1 MTWLRS
7 TTALFVS
14 ILLLPPLG
22 LVLLWMRPARAWKKV
37 AGSLAIAL
45 VGVVHLVLVYGMRME
60 LRGNGMT
67 PVFTFRSKD
76 RHYADLEQSRARQ
89 AKEAPSV
96 AATAAP
102 EPLPVEAKSDAAPS
116 APAVSET
123 PAPSAYWTTFRGPKQ
138 DGVYS
143 QGPILTE
150 WPSTGLE
157 RLWKQPIGGGYSSF
171 VMGEGRAYT
180 NEQRRDKEFVV
191 AYDLRTGREMWT
203 HSYPAFFQESM
214 GGDGPRATPAYHAGF
229 VYSLGATGELRA
241 LKASNGAV
249 QWSKNI
255 LTENNASNIQWGMS
269 SAPLIVDQMLIVQPG
284 GSSNNSIVAYDR
296 LSGKLV
302 WSALDDRQAYTSP
315 MLVTLAGKRQILT
328 VTAKRVVGLEPAS
341 GKLLWEHPWVTEF
354 DVNSSQPLIVNG
366 NQFLI
371 SAGYGHGSALVEVS
385 ANSDSFSTKTIWQ
398 NNRLK
403 NRFNSSVLHDG
414 YAYGLDENILQ
425 CIRVSDGQQ
434 MWKGG
439 RYGYGQLL
447 SASGHLV
454 VLTETG
460 EVVLVKATPDKH
472 TELAKFDAIEG
483 KTWNVPAIESGL
495 LVIRNNSE
503 MACFRIG
510 K

>member
-1 MTWLRS
+1 
-7 TTALFVS
+7 V
-14 ILLLPPLG
+14 
-22 LVLLWMRPARAWKKV
+22 
-37 AGSLAIAL
+37 
-45 VGVVHLVLVYGMRME
+45 
-60 LRGNGMT
+60 
-67 PVFTFRSKD
+67 
-76 RHYADLEQSRARQ
+76 
-89 AKEAPSV
+89 
-96 AATAAP
+96 
-102 EPLPVEAKSDAAPS
+102 
-116 APAVSET
+116 
-123 PAPSAYWTTFRGPKQ
+123 
-138 DGVYS
+138 
-143 QGPILTE
+143 
-150 WPSTGLE
+150 
-157 RLWKQPIGGGYSSF
+157 
-171 VMGEGRAYT
+171 
-180 NEQRRDKEFVV
+180 
-191 AYDLRTGREMWT
+191 
-203 HSYPAFFQESM
+203 
-214 GGDGPRATPAYHAGF
+214 
-229 VYSLGATGELRA
+229 
-241 LKASNGAV
+241 
-249 QWSKNI
+249 
-255 LTENNASNIQWGMS
+255 
-269 SAPLIVDQMLIVQPG
+269 IVQPG
-284 GSSNNSIVAYDR
+284 GSRNKSIVAYDR

-328 VTAKRVVGLEPAS
+328 VTAKRVVGLEPAT
-341 GKLLWEHPWVTEF
+341 GKLLWEYPWVTEF
-354 DVNSSQPLIVNG
+354 DVNSSQPLIVNA

-385 ANSDSFSTKTIWQ
+385 ANNGSFSAKTIWQ

-403 NRFNSSVLHDG
+403 NRFNSSVLRDG

-439 RYGYGQLL
+439 RYGYGQLV

-483 KTWNVPAIESGL
+483 KTWNVPAIEAGL